1 MTIVL
6 SIART
11 SAHHAIIRVKSELC
25 CRRCHSFQIPQ
36 QIASMNAFCLA
47 TLLALVAT
55 PGLALNSRLSV
66 RQVPSLVGPQLRR
79 HKLYSSS
86 SPTDELDV
94 DSDSETNAQTE
105 LFGENTLPLVLES
118 PSDTKFSKRTRFLE
132 SLPKI
137 GREKDALDRMILK
150 TAIPNMINLGVVPI
164 VNAVD
169 TFWVGRLGLALALA
183 GQSAANQACFTLFFL
198 IAFLPNITAP
208 LVASAVASNNIEEA
222 QKRVCESLFL
232 CNVLGFIGTVLL
244 VAFPRRIL
252 SALVLPA
259 DAPAMEFA
267 APYLRWRA
275 ISMVP
280 SLISATGF
288 AAYRGMLN
296 TVTPLKVSLMTNAAN
311 LILDPLCMFYGGFGF
326 VGAAIATAASE
337 TLGGLTYLKLLL
349 RRKLARWSLLLRPP
363 SLKSLGP
370 LLQGGAAMLVR
381 QLALNVGFLVATR
394 RAQLMDPSGV
404 AGAAYGITMQI
415 YSVGIILLVAMQSTT
430 AALVPASLAKNGKA
444 SAQKCA
450 DRLFAWS
457 SLVGLSLGVAQYLL
471 LPVLVPVFSTLP
483 EVREAVRVP
492 ALIASLIHVVNGPI
506 LAGEGVMLGM
516 GSYRDLAIITGTWI
530 AAMIGCLASPLGK
543 RLDGIM
549 WSILFSSIIGQI
561 GVVGHYLKFSPL
573 AKQEGQE
580 AEAAAT
586 S

>member
-1 MTIVL
+1 LFENKHDESFLLEFAMTQKY
-6 SIART
+6 T
-11 SAHHAIIRVKSELC
+11 GC
-25 CRRCHSFQIPQ
+25 CWAFYQTLEQLPSMKAVCLLTLV
-36 QIASMNAFCLA
+36 AS
-47 TLLALVAT
+47 VAT
-55 PGLALNSRLSV
+55 PILAFAPSKNTRVSV
-66 RQVPSLVGPQLRR
+66 LQVPSPGPVSQRQ
-79 HKLYSSS
+79 KLYSSS
-86 SPTDELDV
+86 SPVDELDV
-94 DSDSETNAQTE
+94 
-105 LFGENTLPLVLES
+105 ENSASSPAEATQDGVVLSSLVQLN
-118 PSDTKFSKRTRFLE
+118 DTKPSKRTRFLE

-137 GREKDALDRMILK
+137 WTQKDELDLMILK

-208 LVASAVASNNIEEA
+208 LVASAVASNNTEEA

-232 CNVLGFIGTVLL
+232 CNILGFIGTVLL

-259 DAPAMEFA
+259 DAPAMAFA

-275 ISMVP
+275 IGMVP

-296 TVTPLKVSLMTNAAN
+296 TVTPLKVSLMTNAVN
-311 LILDPLCMFYGGFGF
+311 LILDPLFMFHGGFGF
-326 VGAAIATAASE
+326 VGAAMATAASE
-337 TLGGLTYLKLLL
+337 TIGGLTYLKLLL

-363 SLKSLGP
+363 SWKSMAP
-370 LLQGGAAMLVR
+370 LLQGGAAMLIR
-381 QLALNVGFLVATR
+381 QLALNAGFLVATK
-394 RAQLMDPSGV
+394 RAHTMDPTGV

-415 YSVGIILLVAMQSTT
+415 YSVGIIMLVAMQSTT
-430 AALVPASLAKNGKA
+430 AALVPSSLAKNGPA

-457 SLVGLSLGVAQYLL
+457 SLVGLLLGVAQYLL
-471 LPVLVPVFSTLP
+471 LPVLVPIFSTLP

-549 WSILFSSIIGQI
+549 WSILLSSVIGQI

-573 AKQEGQE
+573 AKHKGQE
-580 AEAAAT
+580 TAT
-586 S
+586 SPTSS